1 MLASLDSR
9 SYNRCV
15 LRDANIIMEDVL
27 QPMAFPWQHRV
38 VPVARN
44 IPCDIDEMP
53 EVLTAEDGSH
63 APFRNG
69 PLGFGRFDVGQLRRG
84 ASTARLVNSHDMV
97 CSAARRSDDPGVIE
111 FAAMTF
117 PPNSPEDLCSDFEN
131 KEREMDRALSRLPHT
146 NSAMQTLEVD
156 DSATRGELSVR
167 CFEQVQSNKRR
178 KVEQS
183 RACKHTQH
191 VSVKVNS
198 SSSRSSLFSSVPING
213 SRCDPERGPLLLA
226 ATLPSEVQNGRFLST
241 TRAASIAQK
250 LGTYNCRHGLG
261 PTNPSGKNSNR
272 ITVGRTRLV
281 WTEKSPSDQPQRVFF
296 TSLLTGDRIEGG
308 AQKRPREIRVGVK
321 VNCHLLKEGPTAK
334 HIPDFQGR
342 SLSNTNDDIDEAFD
356 STFGESYTV
365 ESRLQ
370 CALDSGQLLRNLS
383 RVSKEANI
391 YGFQIANDPSLA
403 LRHEPPR
410 IECVPD
416 NNGLISV
423 LCSKPGTLSLTGSIH
438 DFLNDARR
446 GESPMCTVCWSTTS
460 IDLVHVCQ
468 TCGVSVHL
476 GCCSDTGEK
485 VAIDSNEKTKT
496 EGFRWTCTGCYKFGD
511 RSLGQPSGE
520 ESNPRNRTSKRESRL
535 PLRLKDSHVEAL
547 CPKRTESTSVI
558 DRGMKCALCPYS
570 GGAMSSFKKDG
581 ETIWI
586 HEVCRIWSGE
596 TSASK
601 SSCTFDLG
609 DTPTSQVCALCG
621 IGGSRCSLEDDRR
634 SPVSGKTVCAWPLNR
649 TRTCEALVKCAAAR
663 CQVKFHPMCAI
674 IVSKLRDESV
684 DLESGDIT
692 KAGESGGD
700 GNSTTSLVADNS
712 VDYAK
717 MEDFQF
723 CKEYSLTALNCLSIE
738 GRMGKDPGGKCF
750 NLLPIAFCGIH
761 NPKREPSLYGIYPGG
776 INLDSKSMRIP
787 PLNYSEQ

>member
-1 MLASLDSR
+1 
-9 SYNRCV
+9 
-15 LRDANIIMEDVL
+15 MEDIL
-27 QPMAFPWQHRV
+27 QPMAFPWQH
-38 VPVARN
+38 PVAPVRN
-44 IPCDIDEMP
+44 TPCDIDEMP

-84 ASTARLVNSHDMV
+84 ASTAQLINSHHMV

-111 FAAMTF
+111 FSAMTS
-117 PPNSPEDLCSDFEN
+117 PPICPGDLSSDFEN
-131 KEREMDRALSRLPHT
+131 KEREINRALNRLPHV
-146 NSAMQTLEVD
+146 NSAMQTLQD
-156 DSATRGELSVR
+156 DGSATRGELSVR
-167 CFEQVQSNKRR
+167 CFEQVQRIKRR

-183 RACKHTQH
+183 RACKHARH
-191 VSVKVNS
+191 ISVKVNS
-198 SSSRSSLFSSVPING
+198 SSSRSSLYSSVPIDG
-213 SRCDPERGPLLLA
+213 SSCDPKRDPLLLA

-261 PTNPSGKNSNR
+261 ATNPSGKNINR

-308 AQKRPREIRVGVK
+308 AQKRPREIRVGIK
-321 VNCHLLKEGPTAK
+321 VNGHLLKEGPTAK
-334 HIPDFQGR
+334 QIPDFPGR
-342 SLSNTNDDIDEAFD
+342 SLSNTNDDIDGAFD

-365 ESRLQ
+365 DSRLQ
-370 CALDSGQLLRNLS
+370 CALNSGQLLRNLS
-383 RVSKEANI
+383 RVTKQANV
-391 YGFQIANDPSLA
+391 YSFHIANDPSLV
-403 LRHEPPR
+403 LSHEPPH

-416 NNGLISV
+416 NNGLLSV
-423 LCSKPGTLSLTGSIH
+423 LCSKPGTISLTGSIH
-438 DFLNDARR
+438 DFLNDAAR
-446 GESPMCTVCWSTTS
+446 GESSMCSVCWSTTS

-485 VAIDSNEKTKT
+485 GAIDSNGKTKT
-496 EGFRWTCTGCYKFGD
+496 EGFRWTCPVCYKFGD
-511 RSLGQPSGE
+511 RTGQ

-535 PLRLKDSHVEAL
+535 PSRLKDSHVEAL
-547 CPKRTESTSVI
+547 GPTRTESTSAL
-558 DRGMKCALCPYS
+558 DQGMKCALCPYS

-596 TSASK
+596 VAASK
-601 SSCTFDLG
+601 SSCTFDLV
-609 DTPTSQVCALCG
+609 DTPTSQVCALCSK
-621 IGGSRCSLEDDRR
+621 GGSGCSLEEDDRR
-634 SPVSGKTVCAWPLNR
+634 SPVSGKTIGSWALNR

-684 DLESGDIT
+684 DLESGGVIKT
-692 KAGESGGD
+692 GEAGGG
-700 GNSTTSLVADNS
+700 GNSAMSLVAEDS
-712 VDYAK
+712 VDYAQT
-717 MEDFQF
+717 EDSQF

-738 GRMGKDPGGKCF
+738 GRMGKDPGDKCF
-750 NLLPIAFCGIH
+750 NLLPVAFCGIH
-761 NPKREPSLYGIYPGG
+761 NPKREPSLYGMYPGG

-787 PLNYSEQ
+787 PPSN

>member
-1 MLASLDSR
+1 
-9 SYNRCV
+9 
-15 LRDANIIMEDVL
+15 
-27 QPMAFPWQHRV
+27 MAFPWQHRV
-38 VPVARN
+38 APVRN

-53 EVLTAEDGSH
+53 EVLTAENGSH

-84 ASTARLVNSHDMV
+84 ASTARLVNSHHMV

-111 FAAMTF
+111 FSAMTF
-117 PPNSPEDLCSDFEN
+117 PPICPGDLYSDFEN
-131 KEREMDRALSRLPHT
+131 KERQVNRALDRLPHA
-146 NSAMQTLEVD
+146 NSAIQTLDVD
-156 DSATRGELSVR
+156 GLATRGELAVR
-167 CFEQVQSNKRR
+167 CFEQVKNNKRR

-183 RACKHTQH
+183 RACENPRR

-198 SSSRSSLFSSVPING
+198 SSSRSSLFSSVPLDG
-213 SRCDPERGPLLLA
+213 SRCDPKRGPLLLA

-321 VNCHLLKEGPTAK
+321 VNGHLLKEGSKAK
-334 HIPDFQGR
+334 QIPDFQGR
-342 SLSNTNDDIDEAFD
+342 SLSSTNDDIDEAFD
-356 STFGESYTV
+356 STFVGSYTA

-370 CALDSGQLLRNLS
+370 CALNSGQLLRNLS
-383 RVSKEANI
+383 RAAKQANI
-391 YGFQIANDPSLA
+391 YSFRIAKNPSLA
-403 LRHEPPR
+403 LRHEPPH
-410 IECVPD
+410 IDCVPD
-416 NNGLISV
+416 NNGLLSV
-423 LCSKPGTLSLTGSIH
+423 LCSKPGTIASTGSIH
-438 DFLNDARR
+438 DFLNDAAR
-446 GESPMCTVCWSTTS
+446 GESTICSVCWSTTS

-485 VAIDSNEKTKT
+485 GAIDKTRT
-496 EGFRWTCTGCYKFGD
+496 EGFRWTCPVCNKFGD
-511 RSLGQPSGE
+511 RTLGQPSGQ
-520 ESNPRNRTSKRESRL
+520 ESNPKNRTSKRESRL
-535 PLRLKDSHVEAL
+535 PSRLKDSHVEAL
-547 CPKRTESTSVI
+547 GPKRSESTSTI
-558 DRGMKCALCPYS
+558 DQGMKCALCPYS
-570 GGAMSSFKKDG
+570 GGAMSSFKQDG

-596 TSASK
+596 VSASK
-601 SSCTFDLG
+601 SSCTFDLV
-609 DTPTSQVCALCG
+609 DTPTSQACALCG
-621 IGGSRCSLEDDRR
+621 KGGSGCSLEDDRR
-634 SPVSGKTVCAWPLNR
+634 SPVSGKTIGAWALNR
-649 TRTCEALVKCAAAR
+649 TRICEGLVKCAAAR

-684 DLESGDIT
+684 DPDSGDSI
-692 KAGESGGD
+692 KAREAGGD
-700 GNSTTSLVADNS
+700 GNSTTSLVADDS
-712 VDYAK
+712 VDYAH
-717 MEDFQF
+717 MQDSQL

-738 GRMGKDPGGKCF
+738 GRIGKDPGGKCF
-750 NLLPIAFCGIH
+750 NLLPVAFCGIH
-761 NPKREPSLYGIYPGG
+761 NPKREPSLYGMYPGG
-776 INLDSKSMRIP
+776 INLGSKSMRIP
-787 PLNYSEQ
+787 PLN